1 MPTVVQFRR
10 GTTAQNNSF
19 TGATGELSVDT
30 DLKVV
35 RVHDGST
42 AGGFELVQRTAT
54 QTLTNK
60 TLTSPT
66 LTTPALGTPSSG
78 TLTSCTGLPI
88 STGVSGLGT
97 GVATFLATPSSTNLA
112 AAVTDETGS
121 GALVFATSPTLVTPA
136 LGTPSSGT
144 LTSCTGLPIVAGTT
158 GTLSV
163 ARGGTGV
170 TTSTGSGAVVLG
182 TSPTFTTQITT
193 PVIAKSGTNA
203 VGNIG
208 QTDNRFNTVFAT
220 ATSALYAD
228 LAENYTADA
237 EYAPGTVVV
246 FGGAEEITVTSESH
260 DTRVAGIVSTN
271 PAYLMNATQGNVPV
285 ALTGRVPCKVI
296 GPVSKGTVLT
306 TSHLPG
312 VAMVLDPAKFVPGC
326 VIGKSLETI
335 EDSSVQT
342 IEVAV
347 GRF

>member
-19 TGATGELSVDT
+19 TGAVGEISIDLTLDT
-30 DLKVV
+30 I

-66 LTTPALGTPSSG
+66 LTTPTLGVASATSINKLTITAPATSA
-78 TLTSCTGLPI
+78 TLTVANSKTLSVSNTLTFTGTDA
-88 STGVSGLGT
+88 SSVAFGT
-97 GVATFLATPSSTNLA
+97 GGTVAYTANKLSVFAATTSAELAGVIS
-112 AAVTDETGS
+112 DETGS
-121 GALVFATSPTLVTPA
+121 GVLVF
-136 LGTPSSGT
+136 
-144 LTSCTGLPIVAGTT
+144 
-158 GTLSV
+158 
-163 ARGGTGV
+163 
-170 TTSTGSGAVVLG
+170 G

-246 FGGAEEITVTSESH
+246 FGGAEEITVTSKSH

-271 PAYLMNATQGNVPV
+271 PAYLMNATKGNVPV

-296 GPVSKGTVLT
+296 GPVLKGTVLT

>member
-42 AGGFELVQRTAT
+42 AGGHAVASLTAT
-54 QTLTNK
+54 QTFTNK
-60 TLTSPT
+60 TLTSPI
-66 LTTPALGTPSSG
+66 LT
-78 TLTSCTGLPI
+78 
-88 STGVSGLGT
+88 
-97 GVATFLATPSSTNLA
+97 
-112 AAVTDETGS
+112 
-121 GALVFATSPTLVTPA
+121 TPA

-170 TTSTGSGAVVLG
+170 TTSTGTGAVVLG
-182 TSPTFTTQITT
+182 TSPTFTTQITV
-193 PVIAKSGTNA
+193 PVIAKSGTTG
-203 VGNIG
+203 VGDIG
-208 QTDNRFNTVFAT
+208 QTDNRFGTIFGL
-220 ATSALYAD
+220 ATSAQYAD
-228 LAENYTADA
+228 LAENYQADA
-237 EYAPGTVVV
+237 DYAPGTVVM

-271 PAYLMNATQGNVPV
+271 PAYLMNAESGNLPV

-312 VAMVLDPAKFVPGC
+312 IAMALDPAKFVPGC
-326 VIGKSLETI
+326 IIGKSLENLADEQI
-335 EDSSVQT
+335 KI

>member
-19 TGATGELSVDT
+19 TGATGELSIDSTLDT
-30 DLKVV
+30 I

-66 LTTPALGTPSSG
+66 LTTPTLGVASATSINKLTITAPATSA
-78 TLTSCTGLPI
+78 TLTVANSKTLSVSNTLTFTGTDA
-88 STGVSGLGT
+88 SSVAFGT
-97 GVATFLATPSSTNLA
+97 GGTVAYTANKLSVFAATTSAELAGVIS
-112 AAVTDETGS
+112 DETGS
-121 GALVFATSPTLVTPA
+121 GALVFA
-136 LGTPSSGT
+136 
-144 LTSCTGLPIVAGTT
+144 
-158 GTLSV
+158 
-163 ARGGTGV
+163 
-170 TTSTGSGAVVLG
+170 

-246 FGGAEEITVTSESH
+246 FGGAEEITVTSKSH

-271 PAYLMNATQGNVPV
+271 PAYLMNATKGNVPV

-296 GPVSKGTVLT
+296 GPVLKGTVLT